1 MYFDNNQVYTF
12 YKNIISKT
20 YTTKKNNKLN
30 PISII
35 IEFNIIIFIYYIFMM
50 YQIYKSPNKNF

>member
-20 YTTKKNNKLN
+20 YTTKKYNKLN

-35 IEFNIIIFIYYIFMM
+35 IEFNIIILIYYIFMM